1 MLLWRCYTTK
11 EAPRFKSKV
20 PKIVLAETNIE
31 TFNTF
36 IGYAIFKY
44 MLQTCLKVI
53 PQSCEKGFTIFLCN
67 SWSLLDFRHFF

>member
-20 PKIVLAETNIE
+20 SKIVLAETNIE

-44 MLQTCLKVI
+44 MLDTCLKVI
-53 PQSCEKGFTIFLCN
+53 S
-67 SWSLLDFRHFF
+67 